1 MINEKTIEMTQ
12 PPTTVPEYCDFCQY
26 LIFNI
31 LPEGSL
37 KPFLAR
43 CRLALH
49 PSFHHLACPARACS
63 EPDSRLARRKIIYKR
78 CRASDELLHAAGHAR
93 HTGRVLCW
101 LSGVVFCCHDRARPR
116 MQAIAGGSNHAR
128 RSAVS
133 WRGAGQFPRAKWSA
147 GGLREMPNPRT
158 PQCTAASIQQ
168 DSSLCN
174 AAADHLDPACSSSES
189 VLLDLTSL
197 PPPASSA

>member
-1 MINEKTIEMTQ
+1 MTQ

-49 PSFHHLACPARACS
+49 PSFHHLACPARACRS
-63 EPDSRLARRKIIYKR
+63 QTV
-78 CRASDELLHAAGHAR
+78 G
-93 HTGRVLCW
+93 
-101 LSGVVFCCHDRARPR
+101 SGVVRPYTNALARPTNCCMQPAMLARIMFCCHDRARPG

-147 GGLREMPNPRT
+147 GGLRETPNPRT